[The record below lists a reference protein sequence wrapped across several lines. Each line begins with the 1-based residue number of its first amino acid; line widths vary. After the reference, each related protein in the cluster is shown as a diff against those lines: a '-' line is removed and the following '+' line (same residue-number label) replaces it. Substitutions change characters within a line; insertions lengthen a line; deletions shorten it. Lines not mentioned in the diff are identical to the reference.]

1 MSHTNSLPIAT
12 PENDARQ
19 QLPPGVEPADI
30 NAGIILGATG
40 QHINIGNPV
49 SAAAN
54 GLLSMDDYSLG
65 NGLTQDFGALA
76 GIERIVT
83 NVPARKPNS
92 HAFIRVH
99 PSADYR
105 LQVFILNT
113 KDDGENYLV
122 SPKLYAELAQE
133 VRPKML
139 YTGVTREGNPFL
151 WPVNMPGEDGRLDD
165 WSQSAH
171 QAAGIAQTHWVRLV
185 ANRSMGAYDVMKAAN
200 LSVEPKWPD
209 KTFTELLNLAFRDK
223 VINDLNHVVLRRLRG
238 EL

>member
-1 MSHTNSLPIAT
+1 MANTDSVLITAT
-12 PENDARQ
+12 ETDPRQ
-19 QLPPGVEPADI
+19 QLLPVVESAGI
-30 NAGIILGATG
+30 NAGITLGSNG
-40 QHINIGNPV
+40 QPVNADNP
-49 SAAAN
+49 APAAN
-54 GLLSMDDYSLG
+54 GLLSLDHYSLG

-99 PSADYR
+99 PGADFR

-209 KTFTELLNLAFRDK
+209 KTLTELLNLAFRDK
-223 VINDLNHVVLRRLRG
+223 VINDLNHVILRRLRG

>member
-1 MSHTNSLPIAT
+1 MANTNSVLITTTETDP
-12 PENDARQ
+12 RQ
-19 QLPPGVEPADI
+19 QLLPVVEAADI
-30 NAGIILGATG
+30 NAGITLGSNG
-40 QHINIGNPV
+40 QPVNAGNP
-49 SAAAN
+49 APAAN
-54 GLLSMDDYSLG
+54 GPLSLDHYSLG

-223 VINDLNHVVLRRLRG
+223 VINDLNHVILRRLRG